1 MICGRQGE
9 EQKTRRREN
18 PMGQAATSAVISTA
32 EPGEEEEEV
41 FQSKELMSMVV
52 SLSDMSITDLSRF
65 ALVCRCVVCFISPLV
80 SAQYS

>member
-1 MICGRQGE
+1 
-9 EQKTRRREN
+9 
-18 PMGQAATSAVISTA
+18 MGQAATSAVIITA

-65 ALVCRCVVCFISPLV
+65 ALVCRCVVCSISPLV
-80 SAQYS
+80 SARHNIVKLL